1 MDERPFSVSKIVELM
16 IEVLKDT
23 AFCHKITGGYDFY
36 NAGGAH
42 QDNLFWLVEKLAVQK
57 GILQETTSISNMA
70 WGSSRNLLYEA
81 NNTNFNRVE
90 ISRLGSA
97 FQKLVNDNIVSPGM
111 QGSSHYFP
119 YFNVLPEEE
128 NIYLS
133 LINEQ
138 FWELIHPKII
148 EVSKTRYQAGHF
160 ADSVEAAFKEVNSI
174 VKNIYKSITN
184 QEKDGADLMQ
194 QAFTKNNP
202 QIKLSDLTN
211 ESERN
216 IQDGYMRIFAGAMI
230 GIRNPKAHENITIS
244 KNRAIHFLFLA
255 SLLMSKIDERK

>member
-1 MDERPFSVSKIVELM
+1 MDERPLSVSRIVELM
-16 IEVLKDT
+16 LEVIQDT
-23 AFCHKITGGYDFY
+23 AFCHKITGRYDFY

-42 QDNLFWLVEKLAVQK
+42 QDNLYWLVEKLAVQK
-57 GILQETTSISNMA
+57 GILQENTPISDMA
-70 WGSSRNLLYEA
+70 WGAPRHLLYEGI
-81 NNTNFNRVE
+81 NTNFNRVE
-90 ISRLGSA
+90 ISRLGRA
-97 FQKLVNDNIVSPGM
+97 FQKLVNDNVVAPGM
-111 QGSSHYFP
+111 HGSSNSFP
-119 YFNVLPEEE
+119 YFNVTTEEE
-128 NIYLS
+128 NIYIS
-133 LINEQ
+133 LFNEK
-138 FWELIHPKII
+138 FWELIHPKIV
-148 EVSKTRYQAGHF
+148 EVSKARYQAGHF

-202 QIKLSDLTN
+202 QIKLSDLSN
-211 ESERN
+211 ESEKN

-255 SLLMSKIDERK
+255 SLLMHKIDERK